1 MLRLAAARK
10 RAENECDYPVEIAKG
25 VDVCYVK
32 ASTRR
37 KYLEIKDLGRG
48 LARLTEKKQIL
59 KSTSVITLATLASR
73 LFGYIRDQRVAL
85 LLGTSILSDS
95 FYLAFRI
102 PNVLR
107 RVVAEGG
114 VSASFVP
121 VFTSI
126 QVEKPEEEVMEFAN
140 RLFWTLA
147 LILAIV
153 TALGIIFAPAII
165 HLFTLM
171 GHDHIE
177 VATATELAR
186 IMFPF
191 IFFIGLSALCMG
203 ILNCYKVFALPALT
217 PALSNIAIIIFSSA
231 LVWRLF
237 HSAAISL
244 AVGVSVGGLLQFL
257 IQLPQL
263 WKKGMRFK
271 FGISFS
277 DPGIRRIGMLML
289 PGIFG
294 LGVVQIN
301 VLVDTLFLTSSRM
314 PAGSVSALYYADRIM
329 QLVLGSYAVAVATA
343 ILPMMSRQAKM
354 MDLAGVKQTLGFA
367 VRIVSF
373 ITIPA
378 TIGILMLRQPII
390 RVLFQHGQFV
400 AESTV
405 LTARALLF
413 YATGLPA
420 ISAMKLIVQGF
431 YSTRDTKTP
440 VLIAAAMLVLNIAL
454 NSIFLVFLFS
464 RLKNGGPA
472 LATAISAYVNCG
484 VLFWIFR
491 RRHGRIGAR
500 EILRS
505 FGKAMVC
512 AGLMGATCWAT
523 VRYAHLGSHVS
534 LAFDAAL
541 LCGTIAGAVAI
552 YLGLT
557 WLFRSTE
564 LSEVYEIIFH
574 RKTAGAAEGA
584 V

>member
-1 MLRLAAARK
+1 M
-10 RAENECDYPVEIAKG
+10 
-25 VDVCYVK
+25 
-32 ASTRR
+32 
-37 KYLEIKDLGRG
+37 
-48 LARLTEKKQIL
+48 TEKRQIL

-107 RVVAEGG
+107 RVVAEGAM
-114 VSASFVP
+114 SASFVP
-121 VFTSI
+121 VFTSY
-126 QVEKPEEEVMEFAN
+126 QVEQTQEEALEFAN

-147 LILAIV
+147 VILAIV
-153 TALGIIFAPAII
+153 TTLGIIFSPAIV
-165 HLFTLM
+165 HVFTIM
-171 GHDHIE
+171 GHNN
-177 VATATELAR
+177 VQWTAAVGLMR

-203 ILNCYKVFALPALT
+203 ILNCYRVFALPALT
-217 PALSNIAIIIFSSA
+217 PAVSNIAIIIFSSA
-231 LVWRLF
+231 MVWRFF

-257 IQLPQL
+257 MQLPQL
-263 WKKGMRFK
+263 VRKGMRFRC
-271 FGISFS
+271 GISFS
-277 DPGIRRIGMLML
+277 DPGIRKIGMLML
-289 PGIFG
+289 PGVFG
-294 LGVVQIN
+294 LGVAQIN

-314 PAGSVSALYYADRIM
+314 PAGSVTALYYADRIM

-378 TIGILMLRQPII
+378 AVGILVLRQPIV

-400 AESTV
+400 AESTI

-413 YATGLPA
+413 YVTGLPA
-420 ISAMKLIVQGF
+420 ISAVKLIVQGF
-431 YSTRDTKTP
+431 YSTRDTRTP
-440 VLIAAAMLVLNIAL
+440 VVIAAGVLALNFIL
-454 NSIFLVFLFS
+454 NSIFLTYLFS
-464 RLKNGGPA
+464 YLKNGGPA

-491 RRHGRIGAR
+491 KRHGVIGAT
-500 EILRS
+500 EILHS
-505 FGKAMVC
+505 SGKVIAS
-512 AGLMGATCWAT
+512 AALMGSLCWLA
-523 VRYAHLGSHVS
+523 VQYAHVGSHPS
-534 LAFDAAL
+534 LGVDAAL
-541 LCGTIAGAVAI
+541 LAGTIAGAAAI

-564 LSEVYEIIFH
+564 IREVYEIVFK
-574 RKTAGAAEGA
+574 RAATSTAEGA
-584 V
+584 A